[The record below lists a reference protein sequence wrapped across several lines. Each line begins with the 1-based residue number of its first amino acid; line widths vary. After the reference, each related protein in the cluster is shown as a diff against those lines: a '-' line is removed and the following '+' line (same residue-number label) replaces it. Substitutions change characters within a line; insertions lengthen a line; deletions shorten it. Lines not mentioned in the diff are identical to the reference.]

1 VKTKVSTITLLGLAV
16 ALFVVGCGTSTDKT
30 TKETSTTTYVPA
42 PPSQVIVQAP
52 PVAVIPPP
60 TTSTTTS
67 MSNDRSSDTTKSGF
81 GSNGTEQNTSVHH
94 SESTTVTP
102 SN

>member
-1 VKTKVSTITLLGLAV
+1 VKTKVSTITLLGLSV

-42 PPSQVIVQAP
+42 PPPQVIVQAP
-52 PVAVIPPP
+52 PVAVIPP

-81 GSNGTEQNTSVHH
+81 GSNGTEQNTSIHH